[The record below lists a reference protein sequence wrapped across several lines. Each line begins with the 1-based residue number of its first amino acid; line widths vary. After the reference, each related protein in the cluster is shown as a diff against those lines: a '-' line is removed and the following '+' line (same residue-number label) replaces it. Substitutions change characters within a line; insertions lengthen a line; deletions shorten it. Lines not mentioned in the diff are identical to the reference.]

1 MEPMRFA
8 LAVVAFAFGLLVSCG
23 SAYPQTEIDQV
34 RGAARQETTRRYFPV
49 GVFGQ
54 DAYKERWYASL
65 LAAMQEPSLFENRTG
80 EITAYRL
87 LLGLKDRALSFRPE
101 LLVDGT
107 GELSVARVILRSGKP
122 ESVLLKDRVP
132 ISAERVDEFLTLLQK
147 ADFWN
152 SATEEKR
159 DKDRLLKE
167 IHWVLEGV
175 KNREY
180 LVVDRVSPK
189 GNDFGRSCI
198 FLMALT
204 PMNPDERGEKLSPST
219 PYSPTGH

>member
-1 MEPMRFA
+1 MEPMHFA
-8 LAVVAFAFGLLVSCG
+8 LVVAFAFGPLVSCG
-23 SAYPQTEIDQV
+23 SAYPQTEIGQM
-34 RGAARQETTRRYFPV
+34 RGAAPHETTRQYFPV

-65 LAAMQEPSLFENRTG
+65 LAAMQEPSLFETRRG
-80 EITAYRL
+80 EVTAYRL
-87 LLGLKDRALSFRPE
+87 LLGLKDRALSFRLE

-107 GELSVARVILRSGKP
+107 GELSVARVILHSGKP
-122 ESVLLKDRVP
+122 ESVLLKDRVA
-132 ISAERVDEFLTLLQK
+132 ISAKSVDEFLTLLQK

-152 SATEEKR
+152 SATEER
-159 DKDRLLKE
+159 QDKDRPLKG

-175 KNREY
+175 RNREY

-189 GNDFGRSCI
+189 GNDFGRLCI

-204 PMNPDERGEKLSPST
+204 PMNPDERGEKQSRST
-219 PYSPTGH
+219 PYSPTEH

>member
-1 MEPMRFA
+1 MRHI
-8 LAVVAFAFGLLVSCG
+8 LAVAVALGLLVSCG
-23 SAYPQTEIDQV
+23 YAHPQAEGGQTKGVAQ
-34 RGAARQETTRRYFPV
+34 GTAQQYFPP

-65 LAAMQEPSLFENRTG
+65 LAAMQEPSLFETARKG
-80 EITAYRL
+80 EITEYRL
-87 LLGLKDRALSFRPE
+87 LMGPNDRALSFRLE

-107 GELSVARVILRSGKP
+107 GELSVARVILHSGKP
-122 ESVLLKDRVP
+122 EGVLLKDRVP
-132 ISAERVDEFLTLLQK
+132 VSAERVHEFLKLLQK

-159 DKDRLLKE
+159 DKDPLPDG

-175 KNREY
+175 RNREY
-180 LVVDRVSPK
+180 HVVDRLSSK
-189 GNDFGRSCI
+189 GSDFVRSCM

-204 PMNPDERGEKLSPST
+204 PMNLEEGK
-219 PYSPTGH
+219 

>member
-1 MEPMRFA
+1 MEPMHLA
-8 LAVVAFAFGLLVSCG
+8 LVVAFAFRPLVSCG
-23 SAYPQTEIDQV
+23 SAYPQTEIDQMGGV
-34 RGAARQETTRRYFPV
+34 AQQETTRQYFPV

-65 LAAMQEPSLFENRTG
+65 LAAMQEPSLFETRRG

-87 LLGLKDRALSFRPE
+87 LLGLRDRALSFRLE

-107 GELSVARVILRSGKP
+107 GELSVARVILHSGKP
-122 ESVLLKDRVP
+122 DSVLRKDRVP
-132 ISAERVDEFLTLLQK
+132 VSAERVDEFLTLLQK
-147 ADFWN
+147 AGFWN

-159 DKDRLLKE
+159 DKDRLLKG

-175 KNREY
+175 RNREY
-180 LVVDRVSPK
+180 LVVDRLSPK

-204 PMNPDERGEKLSPST
+204 PMNLDERGEKQSPST
-219 PYSPTGH
+219 P